1 MITAQEMARAAGV
14 RHGFFTRQGGV
25 SEGVYAS
32 LNCGFGSNDN
42 PAHVAENR
50 AIALRALGLSPEA
63 LVTVYQI
70 HSSEVVVADDPWP
83 PARAPKADGIVT
95 RRPGIALGVLTAD
108 CAPILL
114 ADAGAG
120 VIGAAHAGWRGALG
134 GILEATARAME
145 RLGARLSATV
155 AVVGPCI
162 HQSSYEVGA
171 DLRDAV
177 LAAERAC
184 GDMPPGMR
192 SHDDRQEINPDDLFR
207 AGARSGKFQF
217 DLPGFMVRR
226 LQRLALGAVSRVGVD
241 TFADEK
247 RFFSYRRSVKRG
259 EADYGRELSAIALV
273 G

>member
-1 MITAQEMARAAGV
+1 MITAQELARAAGV

-50 AIALRALGLSPEA
+50 AIALRELGLSAEA

-70 HSSEVVVADDPWP
+70 HSAEVVVADDPWP

-108 CAPILL
+108 CAPVLL

-120 VIGAAHAGWRGALG
+120 VIGAAHAGWRGGLG

-171 DLRDAV
+171 DLRDTV
-177 LAAERAC
+177 LAAERE
-184 GDMPPGMR
+184 G
-192 SHDDRQEINPDDLFR
+192 DDLFR

-226 LQRLALGAVSRVGVD
+226 LQRLALGAVARVAAD
-241 TFADEK
+241 TFADEE
-247 RFFSYRRSVKRG
+247 RFYSYRRSVKRS

>member
-1 MITAQEMARAAGV
+1 MITAQELARAAGV

-50 AIALRALGLSPEA
+50 AIALRALGFSSDA
-63 LVTVYQI
+63 LVTAYQI
-70 HSSEVVVADDPWP
+70 HSADVVVADDPWP

-95 RRPGIALGVLTAD
+95 SRPGIALGVLTAD
-108 CAPILL
+108 CAPVLL
-114 ADAGAG
+114 ADAEAG
-120 VIGAAHAGWRGALG
+120 VIGAAHAGWRGAVG

-145 RLGARLSATV
+145 KLGAGLSSTV

-162 HQSSYEVGA
+162 QQRSYEVGA

-177 LAAERAC
+177 LAAE
-184 GDMPPGMR
+184 
-192 SHDDRQEINPDDLFR
+192 DDGRDLFQ
-207 AGARSGKFQF
+207 AGARAGKFQF
-217 DLPGFMVRR
+217 DLPGFIVRR
-226 LQRLALGAVSRVGVD
+226 LRRLALGAVACVD
-241 TFADEK
+241 ADTCADEK
-247 RFFSYRRSVKRG
+247 RFFSYRRAVRRG
-259 EADYGRELSAIALV
+259 ESDYGRELSAIALV

>member
-1 MITAQEMARAAGV
+1 MITAQELARAAGV

-50 AIALRALGLSPEA
+50 AIALHELGLSAES
-63 LVTVYQI
+63 LVTLYQV
-70 HSSEVVVADDPWP
+70 HSADVVVADAPWP

-95 RRPGIALGVLTAD
+95 RQPGIALGVLTAD
-108 CAPILL
+108 CAPVLL

-120 VIGAAHAGWRGALG
+120 VIGAAHAGWRGALD
-134 GILEATARAME
+134 GILEATVRAME

-162 HQSSYEVGA
+162 HQPSYEVGE
-171 DLRDAV
+171 DLRAAV
-177 LAAERAC
+177 LAAERE
-184 GDMPPGMR
+184 D
-192 SHDDRQEINPDDLFR
+192 DDLFR
-207 AGARSGKFQF
+207 AGTRSGKFQF
-217 DLPGFMVRR
+217 DLPGFMARR
-226 LQRLALGAVSRVGVD
+226 LWRLGLGAVARIAAD
-241 TFADEK
+241 TFADEA
-247 RFFSYRRSVKRG
+247 RFYSYRRSVKRG
-259 EADYGRELSAIALV
+259 EADYGRELSVIALA

>member
-1 MITAQEMARAAGV
+1 MITAQELARAAGV

-50 AIALRALGLSPEA
+50 VIALGALGFPSDA
-63 LVTVYQI
+63 LVTAYQI
-70 HSSEVVVADDPWP
+70 HSADVVVADDPWP

-95 RRPGIALGVLTAD
+95 SRPGIALGVLTAD
-108 CAPILL
+108 CAPVLL
-114 ADAGAG
+114 ADAEAG
-120 VIGAAHAGWRGALG
+120 VIGAAHAGWRGAIG

-145 RLGARLSATV
+145 KLGAGLSSTV

-162 HQSSYEVGA
+162 HQRSYEVGA

-177 LAAERAC
+177 LAAE
-184 GDMPPGMR
+184 GDGR
-192 SHDDRQEINPDDLFR
+192 DLFQSGAR
-207 AGARSGKFQF
+207 AGKYQF
-217 DLPGFMVRR
+217 DLPGFVVRR
-226 LQRLALGAVSRVGVD
+226 LRRLALGAVACVD
-241 TFADEK
+241 ADTCADET
-247 RFFSYRRSVKRG
+247 RFFSYRRAVKQG

>member
-1 MITAQEMARAAGV
+1 MITAQELARAAGV

-50 AIALRALGLSPEA
+50 AIALRELGLTPES
-63 LVTVYQI
+63 LVTVYQV
-70 HSSEVVVADDPWP
+70 HSAEVVVADEPWP

-95 RRPGIALGVLTAD
+95 RQPGIALGVLTAD
-108 CAPILL
+108 CAPVLL

-171 DLRDAV
+171 DLRDTV
-177 LAAERAC
+177 LAA
-184 GDMPPGMR
+184 
-192 SHDDRQEINPDDLFR
+192 DREDDDLFR
-207 AGARSGKFQF
+207 AGKRNEKFQF

-226 LQRLALGAVSRVGVD
+226 LRRLALGAVASVAAD

-247 RFFSYRRSVKRG
+247 RFYSYRRSIKRS

-273 G
+273 S

>member
-1 MITAQEMARAAGV
+1 MITAQELARAAGV

-50 AIALRALGLSPEA
+50 AIALRALGFSSDA
-63 LVTVYQI
+63 LVTAYQI
-70 HSSEVVVADDPWP
+70 HSADVVVADDSWP

-95 RRPGIALGVLTAD
+95 SRPGIALGVLTAD
-108 CAPILL
+108 CAPVLL
-114 ADAGAG
+114 ADAEAG
-120 VIGAAHAGWRGALG
+120 VIGAAHAGWRGAVG

-145 RLGARLSATV
+145 KLGAGLSSTV

-162 HQSSYEVGA
+162 QQRSYEVGA

-177 LAAERAC
+177 LAAE
-184 GDMPPGMR
+184 
-192 SHDDRQEINPDDLFR
+192 DDGRDLFQ
-207 AGARSGKFQF
+207 AGARAGKFQF
-217 DLPGFMVRR
+217 DLPGFIVRR
-226 LQRLALGAVSRVGVD
+226 LRRLALGAVACVD
-241 TFADEK
+241 ADTSADEK
-247 RFFSYRRSVKRG
+247 RFLSYRRAVRRG
-259 EADYGRELSAIALV
+259 ESDYGRELSAIALV

>member
-1 MITAQEMARAAGV
+1 MINAQELARAAGV

-50 AIALRALGLSPEA
+50 AIASRALGLPPEA

-70 HSSEVVVADDPWP
+70 HSSEVVVADQPWP

-108 CAPILL
+108 CAPVLL

-145 RLGARLSATV
+145 RLGARIEATV

-177 LAAERAC
+177 LAADGAC
-184 GDMPPGMR
+184 G
-192 SHDDRQEINPDDLFR
+192 DLFR
-207 AGARSGKFQF
+207 AGARGGKYQF
-217 DLPGFMVRR
+217 DLPGFIVRR
-226 LQRLALGAVSRVGVD
+226 LQRLALGAVARVAGD

-247 RFFSYRRSVKRG
+247 RFYSYRRSVKRG
-259 EADYGRELSAIALV
+259 EADYGRKLSAIALV
-273 G
+273 D

>member
-1 MITAQEMARAAGV
+1 MITAQELARAAGV

-42 PAHVAENR
+42 PARVAENR
-50 AIALRALGLSPEA
+50 AIAARALGLSAEA
-63 LVTVYQI
+63 LVTAYQI
-70 HSSEVVVADDPWP
+70 HSADVIVADEPWP

-95 RRPGIALGVLTAD
+95 RRPGVALGVLTAD
-108 CAPILL
+108 CAPVLM
-114 ADAGAG
+114 ADAEAG

-145 RLGARLSATV
+145 KLGARLTSTV

-162 HQSSYEVGA
+162 QQSSYEVGA

-177 LAAERAC
+177 LAVEREA
-184 GDMPPGMR
+184 GG
-192 SHDDRQEINPDDLFR
+192 LFR
-207 AGARSGKFQF
+207 AGARAEKFQF
-217 DLPGFMVRR
+217 DLPAFLVRR
-226 LQRLALGAVSRVGVD
+226 LRRLALGAVACVD
-241 TFADEK
+241 ADTCADEK
-247 RFFSYRRSVKRG
+247 RFFSYRRAVKRG
-259 EADYGRELSAIALV
+259 EPDYGRELSAIALV

>member
-1 MITAQEMARAAGV
+1 MITAQELARTAGV
-14 RHGFFTRQGGV
+14 RHAFFTRQGGV

-32 LNCGFGSNDN
+32 LNCGFGSNDD
-42 PAHVAENR
+42 PGRVAENR
-50 AIALRALGLSPEA
+50 ARVTARLGLAAET
-63 LVTVYQI
+63 LVTAYQV
-70 HSSEVVVADDPWP
+70 HSAEVVSVAESWP
-83 PARAPKADGIVT
+83 PARAPKADGMVT
-95 RRPGIALGVLTAD
+95 RTRGLALGILTAD
-108 CAPILL
+108 CVPVLL
-114 ADAGAG
+114 VDAAAG
-120 VIGAAHAGWRGALG
+120 VIGAAHAGWRGAIG

-177 LAAERAC
+177 LAA
-184 GDMPPGMR
+184 
-192 SHDDRQEINPDDLFR
+192 DREGDDLFR
-207 AGARSGKFQF
+207 TGARSGKYQF
-217 DLPGFMVRR
+217 DLPGFIVRR
-226 LQRLALGAVSRVGVD
+226 LQRLALGAVARVAAD

-259 EADYGRELSAIALV
+259 DADYGRELSAIALA

>member
-1 MITAQEMARAAGV
+1 MITAQELARAASV

-25 SEGVYAS
+25 SEGVYGS

-50 AIALRALGLSPEA
+50 AIALSALGLSSGA
-63 LVTVYQI
+63 LVTAYQV
-70 HSSEVVVADDPWP
+70 HSADVAVVDDPWP

-95 RRPGIALGVLTAD
+95 RRPGVALGVLTAA
-108 CAPILL
+108 CAPVLL

-120 VIGAAHAGWRGALG
+120 VIGAAHAGWRGAVA
-134 GILEATARAME
+134 GIIEATARAME

-177 LAAERAC
+177 LAVERK
-184 GDMPPGMR
+184 G
-192 SHDDRQEINPDDLFR
+192 EDLFR
-207 AGARSGKFQF
+207 TGARNGKFQF
-217 DLPGFMVRR
+217 DLPGFTMRR
-226 LQRLALGAVSRVGVD
+226 LQRLALGAVAQIAAD
-241 TFADEK
+241 TFADEA
-247 RFFSYRRSVKRG
+247 RFYSYRRSVKRG

>member
-1 MITAQEMARAAGV
+1 MINAQELARAAGV

-50 AIALRALGLSPEA
+50 AIASRALGLSPEA
-63 LVTVYQI
+63 LVTVYQV
-70 HSSEVVVADDPWP
+70 HSAEVVVADEPWP

-108 CAPILL
+108 CAPVLL

-177 LAAERAC
+177 LAADGAC
-184 GDMPPGMR
+184 G
-192 SHDDRQEINPDDLFR
+192 DLFR
-207 AGARSGKFQF
+207 AGARSGKYQF
-217 DLPGFMVRR
+217 DLPGFIVRR
-226 LQRLALGAVSRVGVD
+226 LQRLALGAVARVAGD

-247 RFFSYRRSVKRG
+247 RFYSYRRSVKRG
-259 EADYGRELSAIALV
+259 EADYGRKLSAIALV

>member
-1 MITAQEMARAAGV
+1 MITAQELARAAGV

-42 PAHVAENR
+42 PARVAENR
-50 AIALRALGLSPEA
+50 AIAARALGLSAEA
-63 LVTVYQI
+63 LVTAYQI
-70 HSSEVVVADDPWP
+70 HSADVIVADEPWP

-95 RRPGIALGVLTAD
+95 RRPGVALGVLTAD
-108 CAPILL
+108 CAQVLM
-114 ADAGAG
+114 ADAEAG

-145 RLGARLSATV
+145 KLGARLTSTV

-162 HQSSYEVGA
+162 QQSSYEVGA

-177 LAAERAC
+177 LAVEREA
-184 GDMPPGMR
+184 GG
-192 SHDDRQEINPDDLFR
+192 LFR
-207 AGARSGKFQF
+207 AGARAEKFQF
-217 DLPGFMVRR
+217 DLPAFLVRR
-226 LQRLALGAVSRVGVD
+226 LRRLALGAVACVD
-241 TFADEK
+241 ADTCADEK
-247 RFFSYRRSVKRG
+247 RFFSYRRAVKRG
-259 EADYGRELSAIALV
+259 EPDYGRELSAIALV